1 MSYKIKYFLK
11 NNNFQKSYFSKNRN
25 IIYLTSN
32 NLSEKR
38 NISTYSNKQTVS
50 TPTFNDTEKINLE
63 KQKKKLDLDLS
74 FENSQLVYYLLI

>member
-50 TPTFNDTEKINLE
+50 TFNDTEKINLE

>member
-1 MSYKIKYFLK
+1 MSYKIKYLLI
-11 NNNFQKSYFSKNRN
+11 NNNFLKSYYSKNRN
-25 IIYLTSN
+25 IFLTSN

-50 TPTFNDTEKINLE
+50 TPTFNDTEKIDLE

-74 FENSQLVYYLLI
+74 FENSQLVYHLLI

>member
-1 MSYKIKYFLK
+1 MSYKIKYLLI
-11 NNNFQKSYFSKNRN
+11 NNNLKSYYTKNRN
-25 IIYLTSN
+25 IFLTSN

-50 TPTFNDTEKINLE
+50 TFNDTEKIDLE